1 MSTPQPVLVVDFGAQ
16 YSQLIARRIR
26 EAKIYSEVIP
36 HTATLAEF
44 QAKNPA
50 AIVLSGGPASVYAD
64 GAPTMDPAV
73 LEMGVPVFGICYGF
87 QFLAKNLGG
96 VVSNTG
102 DREYG
107 RTEMS
112 LQDTPAGLGGILHG
126 GLEAEHKVWMSHG
139 DAVLEAPAGCTVTAS
154 TPGAP
159 VAAFEDTER
168 RIAGVQYHP
177 EVMHSP
183 HGQEVLVNFLTKVAG
198 LSQDWTTENIV
209 DQLVAQVKEQIG
221 STSRAICGLSGGV
234 DSAVAAALVQ
244 RAIGDRLTCVFVD
257 HGLLRAGEKEQVQ
270 QDFVAATG
278 ARLVTID
285 AVDKFLTE
293 LDGVTDPEAK
303 RKTIGRLFIR
313 SFEDAVSE
321 VLGEALRKAPPSISW
336 YKVRSTRMWWNPV
349 AVRVP
354 PTLSP
359 TTTWAGCQK
368 TSSSPCVSRSVCS
381 SKMRCVQWAANWGC
395 RRSLWAASRSPAP
408 VWVFASSEPSPASV
422 WRSSGQQT
430 SLPAPNSPTPGS
442 TTRSGS
448 ARWCY

>member
-1 MSTPQPVLVVDFGAQ
+1 MNPPQPVLVVDFGAQ

-112 LQDTPAGLGGILHG
+112 LQGTPAGLGGILHS

-198 LSQDWTTENIV
+198 LSPDWTTENIV

-221 STSRAICGLSGGV
+221 DTSRAICGLSGGV

-244 RAIGDRLTCVFVD
+244 RAIGDRLT
-257 HGLLRAGEKEQVQ
+257 
-270 QDFVAATG
+270 
-278 ARLVTID
+278 
-285 AVDKFLTE
+285 
-293 LDGVTDPEAK
+293 
-303 RKTIGRLFIR
+303 
-313 SFEDAVSE
+313 
-321 VLGEALRKAPPSISW
+321 
-336 YKVRSTRMWWNPV
+336 
-349 AVRVP
+349 
-354 PTLSP
+354 
-359 TTTWAGCQK
+359 
-368 TSSSPCVSRSVCS
+368 
-381 SKMRCVQWAANWGC
+381 
-395 RRSLWAASRSPAP
+395 
-408 VWVFASSEPSPASV
+408 
-422 WRSSGQQT
+422 
-430 SLPAPNSPTPGS
+430 
-442 TTRSGS
+442 
-448 ARWCY
+448 